1 LNLEDW
7 INGFVDLY
15 AKIKN
20 SKLDAKEKTLK
31 YNRLRAANDA
41 FTKTWTGNQM
51 AKFLSKIAEQG
62 GLNG

>member
-1 LNLEDW
+1 M
-7 INGFVDLY
+7 Y

-31 YNRLRAANDA
+31 YNRLRQANDG
-41 FTKTWTGNQM
+41 FTKTWNGNQM
-51 AKFLSKIAEQG
+51 AKFLAKIAQQG